1 MAGFYESFQDKLGKP
16 AIQIT
21 AAAGTL
27 IFAMAAVFLDLIALS
42 ACITASCL
50 AVLSLVTLCA
60 SIHFGRISARRKKD
74 AEARRRAEAERR
86 AEASKP
92 KADVMSETALK
103 VLRFFVYNEHD
114 LSLEDIK
121 LAFKL
126 DTTGAQNEVDD
137 LQKRGFLKQT
147 TIAGIGSDAACYT
160 LTSAGR
166 DYAMKN
172 MFA

>member
-1 MAGFYESFQDKLGKP
+1 MGGYYESFQDKLGKP
-16 AIQIT
+16 VIQIA

-27 IFAMAAVFLDLIALS
+27 LFAIAAVFLDLVALS
-42 ACITASCL
+42 ACIVASCL
-50 AVLSLVTLCA
+50 AALSLVTLCA
-60 SIHFGRISARRKKD
+60 SFWFGRISARRHRE
-74 AEARRRAEAERR
+74 AELKRRDEAERR

-92 KADVMSETALK
+92 KTDVMSEAALK

-121 LAFKL
+121 MAFKL

-137 LQKRGFLKQT
+137 LQKRGFLRQT
-147 TIAGIGSDAACYT
+147 TIAGIGSDAASYT
-160 LTSAGR
+160 LTPAGR
-166 DYAMKN
+166 AHAMKN